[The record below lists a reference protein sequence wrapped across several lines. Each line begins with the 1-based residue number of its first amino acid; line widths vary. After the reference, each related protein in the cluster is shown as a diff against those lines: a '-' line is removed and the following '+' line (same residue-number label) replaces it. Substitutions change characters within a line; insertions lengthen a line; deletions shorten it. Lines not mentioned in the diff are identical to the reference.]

1 MDTYV
6 LSSNHI
12 VCFIN
17 AAYKK
22 KIIGSDECHVLP
34 ITCNIMTNPD
44 AKAIHLKQAISQYG
58 VPSILLAD
66 DSLTQ
71 QFVIKAV
78 LQNAGFN
85 VDCVDDGEKALAQ
98 IKHKKYDIVLM
109 DVQMPI
115 LDGISATQQIRQQF
129 SFDALP
135 IIALT
140 GDAELDDQ
148 SPALCALFNAFL
160 LKPVDSKDLID
171 GILALWSPQTETS
184 TILHQQTA
192 VVSDNPNLVNSI
204 VQLAQHPSFDL
215 SGGVYE
221 WVGEEAYLRVLN
233 AFIRVYKPYVVA
245 VKTGRQQALTR
256 AEQHRFFH
264 KLKGAAANIGAIE
277 LLKVVEYV
285 ELGGDTSFNDI
296 CNELNR
302 VINMLEPL
310 ALSNKK

>member
-1 MDTYV
+1 
-6 LSSNHI
+6 
-12 VCFIN
+12 
-17 AAYKK
+17 
-22 KIIGSDECHVLP
+22 
-34 ITCNIMTNPD
+34 MTNPD
-44 AKAIHLKQAISQYG
+44 TKAIHLKQAISQYG

-78 LQNAGFN
+78 LENVGFN

-98 IKHKKYDIVLM
+98 IKHKQYDIVLM
-109 DVQMPI
+109 DVQMPV

-129 SFDALP
+129 SFEVLP

-148 SPALCALFNAFL
+148 SPAIVSLFNALL
-160 LKPVDSKDLID
+160 LKPVDSKDLIEAII
-171 GILALWSPQTETS
+171 GLWSPQTDSS
-184 TILHQQTA
+184 TILQQTT

-221 WVGEEAYLRVLN
+221 WVGEAAYLRVLN
-233 AFIRVYKPYVVA
+233 AFVRVYKPYVVA
-245 VKTGRQQALTR
+245 LTLDDQQTLTQ

-264 KLKGAAANIGAIE
+264 KLKSAAANVGAIKLVKIIERFE
-277 LLKVVEYV
+277 LDNHVSINEINS
-285 ELGGDTSFNDI
+285 ELT
-296 CNELNR
+296 L
-302 VINMLEPL
+302 VINMLRPL
-310 ALSNKK
+310 EVIANE